1 MNSGKYVFSQ
11 IVALIS
17 YKKFH
22 AIVTHRKGDYKVRGF
37 TCWHQFLYLAF
48 AQLTQRESLRDT
60 LLCLHASRSKL
71 YHLGIGELVALST
84 LTRANEKRPC
94 IIFEEIALDL
104 LSEARSL
111 YQETATDIA
120 GIGANIFALD
130 ATTIDLCLSTFWRAT
145 FRSTKAGIKLHT
157 QLDLQHG
164 IPHFVLITNASVHE
178 VLLMDI
184 LHFEPGNFYVVDR
197 GYIDYKRLYRIH
209 TAGAFFVTRAKDNMN
224 YRRVYSFA
232 KNPATGVRFDQAIR
246 LNNYSASLDY
256 PVKLRLIKY
265 YDQEQENTYYF
276 LTNNFELDAIQIARL
291 YKERWQ
297 IELFFTWIKQHLK
310 VKSFFGQSQNA
321 VKVQLWNALAVYALV
336 AIAKKKYNSSYSL
349 YEMLQVFSI
358 SAIERVPITDLFS
371 NDCQQ
376 KQEDSTDNQLKIF

>member
-11 IVALIS
+11 IMALIS

-22 AIVTHRKGDYKVRGF
+22 AFVTRHKDDYKVRGF

-84 LTRANEKRPC
+84 LTRANEKRPS

-104 LSEARSL
+104 LSEARYL
-111 YQETATDIA
+111 YQQTATDIA

-130 ATTIDLCLSTFWRAT
+130 ATTIDLCLSTFWWAT
-145 FRSTKAGIKLHT
+145 FRSIKAGIKLHT

-178 VLLMDI
+178 VHLLDI
-184 LHFEPGNFYVVDR
+184 LQFEPGSFYVVDR
-197 GYIDYKRLYRIH
+197 GYIDFKRLYRIH
-209 TAGAFFVTRAKDNMN
+209 TAAAFFVTRAKDNMN

-232 KNPATGVRFDQAIR
+232 KNTAAGVRFDQAIR
-246 LNNYSASLDY
+246 LNNYYASLDY

-265 YDQEQENTYYF
+265 YDQEQGKTYYF

-297 IELFFTWIKQHLK
+297 IELFFKWTKQHLK

-321 VKVQLWNALAVYALV
+321 VKVQLWNALAVYTLV
-336 AIAKKKYNSSYSL
+336 AIAKKRHNINYSL

-358 SAIERVPITDLFS
+358 SALGRIPIAELFS
-371 NDCQQ
+371 NDSQQ
-376 KQEDSTDNQLKIF
+376 KHDESTDNQLKMF